1 VEVEAIN
8 RRRVS
13 ASVVV
18 ETRSQKR
25 ILVGKGG
32 SMIREIGARARPEI
46 ELLLG
51 HSVFLDLHVKVQE
64 RWRRDRAF
72 LERLGM

>member
-1 VEVEAIN
+1 MEVEEID

-13 ASVVV
+13 ASVLV
-18 ETRSQKR
+18 ETRSQKQ

-32 SMIREIGARARPEI
+32 GMIREIGARARPEI
-46 ELLLG
+46 EALLG
-51 HSVFLDLHVKVQE
+51 HPVFLDLRVKVKE
-64 RWRRDRAF
+64 RWRRDRAL